1 MIRIVS
7 NTPIAR
13 SGQSAS
19 GTSAIVASSGEPQAQ
34 LLDGGCLWHSAA
46 VLANVRRLR
55 RYLQTNGARRTAA
68 AIWSRLRRLA
78 YLQERVIVIV
88 GELDSIVVP
97 WREADLRLVDL
108 RAEHLPELAELNRRR
123 GRPEVDAR
131 FARYVADGFHGFVA
145 YGDDQ
150 LVGYYWWVDRDGPTL
165 FPDLRKRWL
174 GIELGE
180 GDVYGSDFF
189 LLDEHRGRGVADDF
203 LYRVE
208 RSLHERGYSRLWGYV
223 ASDNRP
229 ARWIYST
236 RGYVPM
242 WTVKRSRLLMIQR
255 TSREPS

>member
-1 MIRIVS
+1 M
-7 NTPIAR
+7 
-13 SGQSAS
+13 
-19 GTSAIVASSGEPQAQ
+19 
-34 LLDGGCLWHSAA
+34 LDGGRLWHSAA

-55 RYLQTNGARRTAA
+55 RYLQTNGARPTAA
-68 AIWSRLRRLA
+68 EIWRRLRRVL
-78 YLQERVIVIV
+78 YVQEREIVIV

-108 RAEHLPELAELNRRR
+108 RAEHLPELAELNRKR

-131 FARYVADGFHGFVA
+131 FARYVSDGFHGFVA
-145 YGDDQ
+145 YADGQ
-150 LVGYYWWVDRDGPTL
+150 LVGYYWWVDRDVPTL
-165 FPDLRKRWL
+165 FPDLRERGL
-174 GIELGE
+174 GIELGD

-189 LLDEHRGRGVADDF
+189 LLDEHRGRGIADDF

-208 RSLHERGYSRLWGYV
+208 SSLHERGYSRLWGYV

-255 TSREPS
+255 TSRERS